1 MVELIEGPL
10 VWIALLIFVLGL
22 LFEGRQFLGMTRKKV
37 WVYPPLP
44 SSPKKEEQGWDRWIR
59 SCFASLRG
67 TLWRTDPLIM
77 VGTTVFHI
85 CVVVTPLF
93 LLGHNLLL
101 QQAIGVSLGS
111 LPEVIT
117 DGLALIVLIGVV
129 FFAGR
134 RLLVR
139 RVRAITTGYDYMM
152 LGIVAAPFATGFF
165 AYHQIFDYRT
175 IMILHLLSGE
185 VLLIA
190 LPFTKLAH
198 MLFFFLYRFLIGSEY
213 SFTRGTRT
221 W

>member
-1 MVELIEGPL
+1 MIDLIEGPL

-22 LFEGRQFLGMTRKKV
+22 LFEGRQFLGMTRTKV
-37 WVYPPLP
+37 WVYPPSP
-44 SSPKKEEQGWDRWIR
+44 PSPKKEQKSGYRWIG
-59 SCFASLRG
+59 SCLASLRG
-67 TLWRTDPLIM
+67 TLWRTDPVLM

-85 CVVVTPLF
+85 CVVATPLF

-101 QQAIGVSLGS
+101 QQAIGASLWS
-111 LPEVIT
+111 LPEGIT
-117 DGLALIVLIGVV
+117 DALALVVLIGVV

-134 RLLVR
+134 RLLIR
-139 RVRAITTGYDYMM
+139 RVRAITTGYDYLM

-165 AYHQIFDYRT
+165 AYHQILDYRT
-175 IMILHLLSGE
+175 IIFLHILSGE